1 MSRRPPSTYLT
12 ADELKQIAAIS
23 IAKPYRRHRVPN
35 SNFWY
40 LLTGI
45 RIWLKWNAILHR
57 RNLNRRNNWSEMTV
71 IRGAS
76 LLNASILSRS

>member
-12 ADELKQIAAIS
+12 ADELRRSS

-45 RIWLKWNAILHR
+45 RIGGN
-57 RNLNRRNNWSEMTV
+57 E
-71 IRGAS
+71 S
-76 LLNASILSRS
+76 LSCIEGT